1 MQNLREGAGAGTEAL
16 ASQYAHVNTAA
27 AAGMLEAGRTGTA
40 ASESLGATSTGRPQ
54 LQS

>member
-16 ASQYAHVNTAA
+16 ASPCAHMDTPA

-40 ASESLGATSTGRPQ
+40 ASESVGATSTGRPQ